1 MNYEFNVTTRL
12 TYMFVIASVLLLV
25 FTFLFGLHLGES
37 IARESLANSKP
48 LVADGSVVTS
58 PASTGA
64 SSLSKVNDAQNA
76 LKVPKLPSVGG
87 LPANIPLEV
96 GK

>member
-37 IARESLANSKP
+37 IARESLANSTP
-48 LVADGSVVTS
+48 LVADG
-58 PASTGA
+58 
-64 SSLSKVNDAQNA
+64 
-76 LKVPKLPSVGG
+76 
-87 LPANIPLEV
+87 
-96 GK
+96 